1 MFNVAYVLEEH
12 IENHIKWPEVH
23 ELLQIQQ
30 KFAAMNGF
38 PGVVGVIDG
47 CHIRISA
54 PIEHSNSYINRK
66 GFHSIVL
73 QGICDHRM
81 KFIDIFTG
89 ICGSVHDARVWRLSD
104 IKHMIDYDVERYF
117 PQHSH
122 LLADSA
128 YSLSYNML
136 TPYRDNGHLNH
147 TQHNYNTKLSKTRVI
162 IERAFGI
169 LKGRFRKLKYMYLYN
184 TEMIPLII
192 LACCVLHNICID
204 NEDEPF
210 DIFEPDNEYNDQNY
224 PFIDAD
230 EKREIIAQLL

>member
-1 MFNVAYVLEEH
+1 
-12 IENHIKWPEVH
+12 
-23 ELLQIQQ
+23 
-30 KFAAMNGF
+30 
-38 PGVVGVIDG
+38 
-47 CHIRISA
+47 
-54 PIEHSNSYINRK
+54 
-66 GFHSIVL
+66 
-73 QGICDHRM
+73 
-81 KFIDIFTG
+81 
-89 ICGSVHDARVWRLSD
+89 
-104 IKHMIDYDVERYF
+104 
-117 PQHSH
+117 
-122 LLADSA
+122 
-128 YSLSYNML
+128 ML

-169 LKGRFRKLKYMYLYN
+169 LKGRFRKLKYIYLYN